1 VIAAITVFFVMFFNV
16 YLGILNT
23 PPALTNVLRVLGANR
38 LAQLRYAV
46 IPSIAPA
53 ILSGLRLSVAIAM
66 IGVLIGEF
74 VSSARGVGRYIDDQT
89 GLFNTAGTLAG
100 VIVAVSL
107 VLICRAILIVIE
119 RRLMRWQLK

>member
-1 VIAAITVFFVMFFNV
+1 
-16 YLGILNT
+16 
-23 PPALTNVLRVLGANR
+23 
-38 LAQLRYAV
+38 
-46 IPSIAPA
+46 
-53 ILSGLRLSVAIAM
+53 M